1 MVINSRSVP
10 IIKDYNFV
18 ICSTM
23 KLNESLIRTVPDFP
37 KPGIQFKDIT
47 PLLKDPDGV
56 KQCLHA
62 MMPDPDTKV
71 DIVVGIESR
80 GFILGPLMAQ
90 SLNCGFVPIRKKGKL
105 PHLTLEASYDLEYGS
120 ATIEIHR
127 DAIQPGDRV
136 LLHDDVLA
144 TGGTAAAAIKL
155 IEALGGRVVCCSFI
169 IELTELKARPLIET
183 YPIKVAYQF

>member
-1 MVINSRSVP
+1 MGINSWNVP
-10 IIKDYNFV
+10 IVEEYNFV
-18 ICSTM
+18 NCSTM

-37 KPGIQFKDIT
+37 KSGIQFKDIT
-47 PLLKDPDGV
+47 PLLKNPDGV

-62 MMPDPDTKV
+62 MMPDPETEV

-105 PHLTLEASYDLEYGS
+105 PHQTLEASYDLEYGS

-169 IELTELKARPLIET
+169 IELIELKARLLIET